1 MSFKNMLKGKSI
13 ALTILMIIACSL
25 LTNDNS
31 FIIPTIL
38 FIGIISGIMLHVNI
52 KETLLNSFIALIIG
66 SLIAFIV
73 SLITVYYTY
82 GGLYAI
88 AVMQYSFITIITYI
102 IIGCIGSYI
111 GYYVSEE
118 LGLLNENK

>member
-1 MSFKNMLKGKSI
+1 MLKGKSI

-52 KETLLNSFIALIIG
+52 KETLLNSFIAFIIG
-66 SLIAFIV
+66 SIIAFIV

-88 AVMQYSFITIITYI
+88 AVVQYSLISIITYI

-118 LGLLNENK
+118 LGLLNQK

>member
-52 KETLLNSFIALIIG
+52 KETLLNSI
-66 SLIAFIV
+66 IAFIV

-88 AVMQYSFITIITYI
+88 AVVQYSLISIITYI

-118 LGLLNENK
+118 LGLLNQK

>member
-52 KETLLNSFIALIIG
+52 KETLLNSFIAFIIG
-66 SLIAFIV
+66 SIIAFIV

-88 AVMQYSFITIITYI
+88 AVVQYTLISIITYI

-118 LGLLNENK
+118 LGLLNQK

>member
-38 FIGIISGIMLHVNI
+38 FIGIISGIMLHINI
-52 KETLLNSFIALIIG
+52 KETLLNSFIAFIIG
-66 SLIAFIV
+66 SIIAFIV

-88 AVMQYSFITIITYI
+88 AVVQYSLISIITYI

-118 LGLLNENK
+118 LGLLNQK

>member
-52 KETLLNSFIALIIG
+52 KETLLNSFIAFIIG
-66 SLIAFIV
+66 SIIAFIV

-88 AVMQYSFITIITYI
+88 AVVQYSLISLITYI

-118 LGLLNENK
+118 LGLLNQK

>member
-52 KETLLNSFIALIIG
+52 KETLLNSFIAFIIG
-66 SLIAFIV
+66 SIIAFIV

-88 AVMQYSFITIITYI
+88 AVVQYSLISIITYI

-118 LGLLNENK
+118 LGLLNQK

>member
-38 FIGIISGIMLHVNI
+38 FIGIISGIILHVNI
-52 KETLLNSFIALIIG
+52 KETLLNSFIAFIIG
-66 SLIAFIV
+66 SIIAFIV

-88 AVMQYSFITIITYI
+88 AVVQYSLISIITYI

-118 LGLLNENK
+118 LGLLNQK

>member
-1 MSFKNMLKGKSI
+1 MSFKNMLNGKSI

-52 KETLLNSFIALIIG
+52 KETLLNSFIAFIIG
-66 SLIAFIV
+66 SIIAFIV

-88 AVMQYSFITIITYI
+88 AVVQYSLISIITYI

-118 LGLLNENK
+118 LGLLNQK

>member
-1 MSFKNMLKGKSI
+1 
-13 ALTILMIIACSL
+13 
-25 LTNDNS
+25 
-31 FIIPTIL
+31 
-38 FIGIISGIMLHVNI
+38 MLHVNI
-52 KETLLNSFIALIIG
+52 KETLLNSFIAFIIG
-66 SLIAFIV
+66 SIIAFIV

-88 AVMQYSFITIITYI
+88 AVVQYSLISIITYI

-118 LGLLNENK
+118 LGLLNQK